1 MEASNMAKE
10 STRRGCSWMETAP
23 PPVVHPQKPS
33 TSPHLE
39 TIVEDDAEEFDD
51 DTSRILVYISEFLDI
66 SKHLRNVPLSF
77 VRATMVPSS

>member
-10 STRRGCSWMETAP
+10 SSWRGCSWMETAP
-23 PPVVHPQKPS
+23 PPIVHPRKPS

-51 DTSRILVYISEFLDI
+51 DNSRMLAYITQFLHI
-66 SKHLRNVPLSF
+66 SKHLRNVP
-77 VRATMVPSS
+77 SS